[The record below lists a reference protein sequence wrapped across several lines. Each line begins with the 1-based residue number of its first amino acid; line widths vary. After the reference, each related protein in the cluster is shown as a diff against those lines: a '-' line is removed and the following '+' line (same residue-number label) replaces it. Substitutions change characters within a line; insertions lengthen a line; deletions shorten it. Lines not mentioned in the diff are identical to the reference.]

1 MELVLRICS
10 HVRKLHTCISK
21 HRAYTYYEHHRRS
34 EIFFIITIIAASVN
48 QPKTIIIILH
58 FFDNYIRLP
67 SFHRTTGWS
76 MFSTMRDEMPLP
88 SSSAERAPLNLNS
101 KQEGRQYY
109 REITLPQTAFCNLLL
124 AEGEYL
130 FLLVR

>member
-1 MELVLRICS
+1 M
-10 HVRKLHTCISK
+10 
-21 HRAYTYYEHHRRS
+21 HRVYTYHEHHRRS
-34 EIFFIITIIAASVN
+34 EIFFIITIIAVSVN
-48 QPKTIIIILH
+48 QPNTIIIILH
-58 FFDNYIRLP
+58 FFDDNYIRLP

-101 KQEGRQYY
+101 KREGRQYY

-130 FLLVR
+130 SLLVR